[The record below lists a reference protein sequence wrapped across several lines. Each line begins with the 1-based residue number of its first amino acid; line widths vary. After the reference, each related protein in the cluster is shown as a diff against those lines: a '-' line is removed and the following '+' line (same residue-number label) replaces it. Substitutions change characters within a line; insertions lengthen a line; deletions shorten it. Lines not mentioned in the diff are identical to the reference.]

1 MDNYKKFV
9 KEKQFK
15 EEYANNTT
23 MSQSARL
30 DWSNDGMIISSTS
43 GFISGMYTSPL
54 ISWTNWKIEGHL
66 KGHDKSVNI
75 SVSSNDTR
83 GLIHN

>member
-1 MDNYKKFV
+1 MFDPIGKFMASQSNQDKTLIIWRIMDNYKKFV

-54 ISWTNWKIEGHL
+54 IS
-66 KGHDKSVNI
+66 
-75 SVSSNDTR
+75 
-83 GLIHN
+83 

>member
-54 ISWTNWKIEGHL
+54 IS
-66 KGHDKSVNI
+66 
-75 SVSSNDTR
+75 
-83 GLIHN
+83 